1 MMKSEEATEARVA
14 ELEAWYT
21 ASQDSQR
28 ELLKRIARADRLAEV
43 VARRLRNAPYPDEE
57 VAEALA
63 AYRSP
68 RKEGERDEEV

>member
-1 MMKSEEATEARVA
+1 MKKSEEATEARVA
-14 ELEAWYT
+14 ELEAWYR

-28 ELLKRIARADRLAEV
+28 ELLQRIALADRLAEV

-63 AYRSP
+63 AYRSFE
-68 RKEGERDEEV
+68 KEGEQDEEV